1 MNFGFIIDNRKC
13 IGCHACT
20 VACKA
25 EHDVA
30 IGVNR
35 TWVKYIEKGEF
46 PHTRRLFSVM
56 RCNHCEDA
64 PCVEIC
70 PVTALFK
77 RDDGIV
83 DFDNRRCIGCKGCM
97 QACPYDALYIDPNS
111 HTAAKCNYCAHRIDI
126 GLEPACVN
134 VCPEHAIISGDMDD
148 PFSEISQLLAREQV
162 TARKVEKGT
171 RPKLFYIEGDEASLK
186 PIVTAQESN
195 YMWSSQAAGVGHFA
209 HYAEARM
216 SQADPAKMAELLKGR
231 DGDGQSGRVGEWV
244 SGRAGDE
251 EAVWVPHNGDEKKI
265 RQKAQDVI
273 REKARRVYDAPGK
286 GVLWGWEVSA
296 YVWTKAISTGAW
308 LVLFIALF
316 VVAPLGANP
325 EGAIAKVQWLGLALG
340 LIFLTLT
347 GALLV
352 KDLDQ
357 PLRFAYVL
365 LRPQWGSWLVRGGYI
380 IAMYGGLLTLWG
392 LAKYFDWSGVQSFA
406 LWGSAIFAVLTAVY
420 TAFLF
425 AQAKGRDFWQSPA
438 LPLHMLVHAFMAG
451 AAVFA
456 IIAQFSPAAQEWSNY
471 LRLVLYG
478 SIAFN
483 LVVITIELMTT
494 HPTEDAK
501 ATVRM
506 IVSGRFRKLFWLG
519 TIILGNFAPLPLLW
533 LGAPILFGLAG
544 VLVLIGI
551 YITEHIWVRAPQLIP
566 LS

>member
-56 RCNHCEDA
+56 RCNHCEEA
-64 PCVEIC
+64 PCVSIC
-70 PVTALFK
+70 PVTALFT
-77 RDDGIV
+77 RGDGIV

-111 HTAAKCNYCAHRIDI
+111 HTAAKCNYCAHRVDI

-134 VCPEHAIISGDMDD
+134 VCPEHAIISGDMED
-148 PFSEISQLLAREQV
+148 PLSEISQLLGREQV
-162 TARKVEKGT
+162 TARKAEKGT
-171 RPKLFYIEGDEASLK
+171 RPKLFYIEGDEASLN
-186 PIVTAQESN
+186 PIATEQESN
-195 YMWSSQAAGVGHFA
+195 YMWSSQATGVGHFA

-216 SQADPAKMAELLKGR
+216 SQADSSKMAQQLAGKNGE
-231 DGDGQSGRVGEWV
+231 DGVLIP
-244 SGRAGDE
+244 AG
-251 EAVWVPHNGDEKKI
+251 GDQQKMQ
-265 RQKAQDVI
+265 QKATDVI

-296 YVWTKAISTGAW
+296 YVWTKAISSGAL
-308 LVLFIALF
+308 LVPFLASF
-316 VVAPLGANP
+316 VVAPLGADP
-325 EGAIAKVQWLGLALG
+325 EGFTTNVQWLGLALG

-357 PLRFAYVL
+357 PMRFAYVL
-365 LRPQWGSWLVRGGYI
+365 LRPQWNSWLVRGGYI
-380 IAMYGGLLTLWG
+380 IAIYGGVLTLWG
-392 LAKYFDWSGVQSFA
+392 AAKYFGWQNVEPIA
-406 LWGSAIFAVLTAVY
+406 LWGGAIFAILTAVY

-425 AQAKGRDFWQSPA
+425 AQAKGRDFWQSPT

-451 AAVFA
+451 AAVFGILA
-456 IIAQFSPAAQEWSNY
+456 IFLQDGEDWSGY
-471 LRLVLYG
+471 LRKVLLA
-478 SIAFN
+478 SLTVN
-483 LVVITIELMTT
+483 LAILITELSTT

-501 ATVRM
+501 RTVQM
-506 IVSGRFRKLFWLG
+506 IVSGRFSKLFWLG
-519 TIILGNFAPLPLLW
+519 TIIIGNVVPLLLLW
-533 LGAPILFGLAG
+533 LGAPLLFALAG
-544 VLVLIGI
+544 ALVLSGI
-551 YITEHIWVRAPQLIP
+551 YITEHIWIRAPQLIP

>member
-25 EHDVA
+25 EHDVP

-111 HTAAKCNYCAHRIDI
+111 HTAAKCNYCAHRVDI

-134 VCPEHAIISGDMDD
+134 VCPEHAIISGDMDN
-148 PFSEISQLLAREQV
+148 PLSEISQLLGREQV

-171 RPKLFYIEGDEASLK
+171 RPKLFYIEGDEASLT
-186 PIVTAQESN
+186 PIATAQESN
-195 YMWSSQAAGVGHFA
+195 YVWSSQATGVGHFA

-216 SQADPAKMAELLKGR
+216 SQADSAKMAQQLAGKNDE
-231 DGDGQSGRVGEWV
+231 DGVIIP
-244 SGRAGDE
+244 AGG
-251 EAVWVPHNGDEKKI
+251 NQQKMQ
-265 RQKAQDVI
+265 QKARDVI

-286 GVLWGWEVSA
+286 GELWGWEVSA
-296 YVWTKAISTGAW
+296 YVWTKAISSGAF
-308 LVLFIALF
+308 LVPFLALF
-316 VVAPLGANP
+316 AVDPSGSNALISSFAN
-325 EGAIAKVQWLGLALG
+325 VLDTMQWLGFGLAL
-340 LIFLTLT
+340 LFLALT

-357 PLRFAYVL
+357 PARFAYVL

-380 IAMYGGLLTLWG
+380 ITVYGGLLTLWG
-392 LAKYFDWSGVQSFA
+392 LAKYFDWSGIQSFA
-406 LWGSAIFAVLTAVY
+406 LWSSAIFAILTAVY

-425 AQAKGRDFWQSPA
+425 AQAKGRDFWQSPT
-438 LPLHMLVHAFMAG
+438 LPLHMLVHAMMAG
-451 AAVFA
+451 AAVFGL
-456 IIAQFSPAAQEWSNY
+456 IAQFSPAPDDWSNY
-471 LRLVLYG
+471 LRLVLCG
-478 SIAFN
+478 SLALN
-483 LVVITIELMTT
+483 LVVITMELMTT

-501 ATVRM
+501 ATVKM
-506 IVSGRFRKLFWLG
+506 IVSSRFRKLFWLG
-519 TIILGNFAPLPLLW
+519 TILFGNVVPLLLLW
-533 LGAPILFGLAG
+533 LGAPLLFALAG
-544 VLVLIGI
+544 ALVLIGI
-551 YITEHIWVRAPQLIP
+551 YITEHIWIRAPQLIP